1 MESESSTENTTNQG
15 TEGSKKPSI
24 ALDTTLG
31 VLASDDHNAILN
43 NVSKPKKKR
52 RKRQKKNTPSDA
64 PKKRKKRKTKSTK
77 AVSKTNL
84 KALSNENTDVV
95 AGNTVKRLQTPRKTD
110 DSTVGSD
117 LTGSEMMIPNQK
129 VPTDVLGAGQTESQY
144 AIHDEQDEVPS
155 IDAKVN
161 IAWEHFSLLIEE
173 YLLCIDVKM

>member
-1 MESESSTENTTNQG
+1 MEGESSTKNATEQG
-15 TEGSKKPSI
+15 AERTKKPSV
-24 ALDTTLG
+24 ALDATLR

-52 RKRQKKNTPSDA
+52 RKRQKKDTPSDA

-77 AVSKTNL
+77 AVAKANL
-84 KALSNENTDVV
+84 KSLANDTNNVIT
-95 AGNTVKRLQTPRKTD
+95 GNPKKGLQTPRKTD

-117 LTGSEMMIPNQK
+117 LTGSEMMIPDKKISNN
-129 VPTDVLGAGQTESQY
+129 VLGASQTEAQY
-144 AIHDEQDEVPS
+144 AVHEEQDEVS
-155 IDAKVN
+155 SVDTKVN